1 MIEVNYMGHRK
12 LSDTVKHEAVQLV
25 VTQGYSVPKAAQAM
39 GVGPTAL
46 RRWVAQWRAEQP
58 GAAADE
64 PQRIRELEA
73 QLAEMKRVLAET
85 QEERDTLKKST
96 AFFVREMLRAGK

>member
-1 MIEVNYMGHRK
+1 MGHRK
-12 LSDTVKHEAVQLV
+12 ISDAAKQEAIQLV
-25 VTQGYSVPKAAQAM
+25 VSQGYSVPQAAQAT

-46 RRWVAQWRAEQP
+46 RRWVSQWRASQP
-58 GAAADE
+58 GAAMDDA
-64 PQRIRELEA
+64 QRISELEN
-73 QLAEMKRVLAET
+73 QLAQMKRALAEA

>member
-1 MIEVNYMGHRK
+1 MGHRK
-12 LSDTVKHEAVQLV
+12 LSDALKREAVQLV
-25 VTQGYSVPKAAQAM
+25 VAQGYSVPQAAQAM

-46 RRWVAQWRAEQP
+46 RRWVSQWRAEQP
-58 GAAADE
+58 GSVIDDA
-64 PQRIRELEA
+64 QRIRALES
-73 QLAEMKRVLAET
+73 QLAQVQRALAEA